1 MIRNMSAR
9 RPGSRGRDISLDGRL
24 LARGDKHSV
33 AVWDVD
39 KWSKKECY
47 LFQKKNYIY
56 IFSHS
61 FFFEIFLPDFFPS
74 FSSSLLIFFLLLY
87 TKQN

>member
-1 MIRNMSAR
+1 MITLVSMYNQINFFFFFLFFFSALKPLTKVQKDSLTPLMIRNMSAR

-39 KWSKKECY
+39 KWSKKE
-47 LFQKKNYIY
+47 LFP
-56 IFSHS
+56 
-61 FFFEIFLPDFFPS
+61 FF
-74 FSSSLLIFFLLLY
+74 
-87 TKQN
+87 